1 MRRSLYRDQ
10 TTGKSEVSATSI
22 NNFARGVPQALGRI
36 PALQYLL
43 RLALTLTLYLCAGKL
58 GLLVPFT
65 NGNVSPVFPA
75 AGVALAAV
83 LLFGSRVWPAIT
95 LGAFLVNFWSPVPMW
110 SALGLH
116 WGTHL
121 ALLWVA
127 ISSGVLPDSR
137 FPFQGFGML
146 RVSSQLRWPVRL
158 RPLRR
163 VARPYFSHAYRRG
176 LVFGRHGGFGGLAMR
191 WAS

>member
-1 MRRSLYRDQ
+1 MGHSL
-10 TTGKSEVSATSI
+10 SEVSATAT
-22 NNFARGVPQALGRI
+22 NDFTRGITETSEKVPG
-36 PALQYLL
+36 PQYLL
-43 RLALTLTLYLCAGKL
+43 RLALTIVIYLCAGKL
-58 GLLVPFT
+58 GLSVPFT

-75 AGVALAAV
+75 AGIALAAV
-83 LLFGSRVWPAIT
+83 LLFGSKVWPAIT
-95 LGAFLVNFWSPVPMW
+95 VGAFLVNFWSPVPMW

-176 LVFGRHGGFGGLAMR
+176 LVFGLHGGFGGLATR